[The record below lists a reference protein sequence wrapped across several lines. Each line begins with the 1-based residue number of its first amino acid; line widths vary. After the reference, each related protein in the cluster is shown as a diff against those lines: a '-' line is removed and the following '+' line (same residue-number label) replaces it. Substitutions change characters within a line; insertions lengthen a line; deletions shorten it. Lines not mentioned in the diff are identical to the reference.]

1 MNEEYNTLRAE
12 VLQKIELHNKLIMFA
27 ITTTVAILA
36 FAFSQ
41 NNAYLFLLPFCVIIP
56 VSLRVIY
63 YRSAMVKI
71 SAYIAVFIEPKNKN
85 YNWETRNHKLNIS
98 INNNIT
104 KALRSNINYDCLI
117 LSISCSILF
126 VVRFLNM
133 TSKINFDFWIAV
145 ISPILLVIIELIL
158 SIKGNKLYKTKQY
171 WIDKWKIMHDKECME
186 NEIDNLS
193 VKSL

>member
-71 SAYIAVFIEPKNKN
+71 SAYIAAFIEPKNKN

-117 LSISCSILF
+117 LSISCYILF

>member
-1 MNEEYNTLRAE
+1 M
-12 VLQKIELHNKLIMFA
+12 
-27 ITTTVAILA
+27 
-36 FAFSQ
+36 
-41 NNAYLFLLPFCVIIP
+41 
-56 VSLRVIY
+56 
-63 YRSAMVKI
+63 KI
-71 SAYIAVFIEPKNKN
+71 SCY
-85 YNWETRNHKLNIS
+85 
-98 INNNIT
+98 
-104 KALRSNINYDCLI
+104 
-117 LSISCSILF
+117 ILF

>member
-63 YRSAMVKI
+63 YRLAMVKI
-71 SAYIAVFIEPKNKN
+71 SAYIAVFIEHKNKN

-117 LSISCSILF
+117 LSISCYILF

-133 TSKINFDFWIAV
+133 TYKINFDFWIAV

-171 WIDKWKIMHDKECME
+171 WIDKWKIMRDKECME

>member
-117 LSISCSILF
+117 LSISC
-126 VVRFLNM
+126 
-133 TSKINFDFWIAV
+133 DFWIAV

>member
-41 NNAYLFLLPFCVIIP
+41 NNAYLFLLPFSGIIP

-98 INNNIT
+98 INNYIT
-104 KALRSNINYDCLI
+104 KALRSKINYDCLI
-117 LSISCSILF
+117 LSISCYILF

-171 WIDKWKIMHDKECME
+171 RSDKWKKMHDKVCME
-186 NEIDNLS
+186 KEIDNLS
-193 VKSL
+193 LKSL

>member
-71 SAYIAVFIEPKNKN
+71 M
-85 YNWETRNHKLNIS
+85 H
-98 INNNIT
+98 
-104 KALRSNINYDCLI
+104 
-117 LSISCSILF
+117 
-126 VVRFLNM
+126 
-133 TSKINFDFWIAV
+133 
-145 ISPILLVIIELIL
+145 ILLYLLNLKTRTII
-158 SIKGNKLYKTKQY
+158 GKQET
-171 WIDKWKIMHDKECME
+171 I
-186 NEIDNLS
+186 N
-193 VKSL
+193 

>member
-117 LSISCSILF
+117 LSISCYILF

-158 SIKGNKLYKTKQY
+158 SIKGNKLYKTK
-171 WIDKWKIMHDKECME
+171 
-186 NEIDNLS
+186 
-193 VKSL
+193 

>member
-117 LSISCSILF
+117 LSISCYILF

-145 ISPILLVIIELIL
+145 ISPILLVI
-158 SIKGNKLYKTKQY
+158 TKQY

>member
-71 SAYIAVFIEPKNKN
+71 SAYIAAFIEPKNKN

-117 LSISCSILF
+117 LSISCYILF

-158 SIKGNKLYKTKQY
+158 SIKGNILYKTKQY

>member
-1 MNEEYNTLRAE
+1 
-12 VLQKIELHNKLIMFA
+12 
-27 ITTTVAILA
+27 
-36 FAFSQ
+36 
-41 NNAYLFLLPFCVIIP
+41 
-56 VSLRVIY
+56 
-63 YRSAMVKI
+63 MVKI

-117 LSISCSILF
+117 LSISCYILF